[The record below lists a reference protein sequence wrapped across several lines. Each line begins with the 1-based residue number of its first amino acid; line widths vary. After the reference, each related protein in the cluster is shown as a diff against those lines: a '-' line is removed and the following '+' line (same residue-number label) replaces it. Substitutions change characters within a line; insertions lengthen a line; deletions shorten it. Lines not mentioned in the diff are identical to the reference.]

1 MFAEIKTVGLVINA
15 EKKSARQL
23 AREAGALLRRA
34 GVRVLDASEDVAAV
48 AARSQLLLV
57 FGGDGT
63 MLRAAR
69 EMNDAQTPVLG
80 INAGALGF
88 LTVVPAEGMAKA
100 LKAVLAGRC
109 VLRSR
114 SLLKA
119 DILRGK
125 RKLASHFAL
134 NDVVISR
141 GAAARVVRMAVDI
154 DGEPLTDYVCDG
166 MIFATQTG
174 STAYSMS
181 AGGPILTPGTEAF
194 VMTPICPHSL
204 TNRSVV
210 VGRSAV
216 VEARILSQPE
226 ELVLTVDGQVRVRLR
241 SLDTIRVRRDS
252 RHFQIVLPEGY
263 SYFETL
269 RRKLNWSGAN
279 V

>member
-1 MFAEIKTVGLVINA
+1 MSAQITTVGLAINPD
-15 EKKSARQL
+15 KKLAHQL
-23 AREAGALLRRA
+23 AREAATLLKRA
-34 GVRVLDASEDVAAV
+34 GLRVLSGHGDAARL

-63 MLRAAR
+63 MLRVAR
-69 EMNDAQTPVLG
+69 EMDGAQTPVLG

-88 LTVVPAEGMAKA
+88 LTVVPAESMAEA
-100 LKAVLAGRC
+100 LRAVLTGRYS
-109 VLRSR
+109 VRAR
-114 SLLKA
+114 AMLKV
-119 DILRGK
+119 DIARRK
-125 RKLASHFAL
+125 RWLPSHHAL
-134 NDVVISR
+134 NDVVLSR
-141 GAAARVVRMAVDI
+141 GAAARIVRMAVSI
-154 DGEPLTDYVCDG
+154 GGESLTEYVCDG

-181 AGGPILTPGTEAF
+181 AGGPILSPGTEAF

-216 VEARILSQPE
+216 VETRILSQAE

-241 SLDTIRVRRDS
+241 NGDTIHVRRS
-252 RHFQIVLPEGY
+252 NRPFQLVLPEGY
-263 SYFETL
+263 SYYETL

>member
-1 MFAEIKTVGLVINA
+1 MFAEIKTVGLVINP
-15 EKKSARQL
+15 EKKRARQL

-34 GVRVLDASEDVAAV
+34 GVRVLNASGDVAAV

-114 SLLKA
+114 ALLKA
-119 DILRGK
+119 DIRRGK
-125 RKLASHFAL
+125 RLLATHFAL

-141 GAAARVVRMAVDI
+141 GAAARVVRMAVGI
-154 DGEPLTDYVCDG
+154 DGEPLTEYVCDG

-241 SLDTIRVRRDS
+241 SLDTIRVRRDN

>member
-1 MFAEIKTVGLVINA
+1 MSAQITTVGLTINP
-15 EKKSARQL
+15 EKKLARQL
-23 AREAGALLRRA
+23 ARKAAALLRRL
-34 GVRVLDASEDVAAV
+34 GIRVLIAHDDVATL

-63 MLRAAR
+63 MLRLAR
-69 EMNDAQTPVLG
+69 EINGAQTPVLG

-88 LTVVPAEGMAKA
+88 LTVVPAEGMEKA
-100 LKAVLAGRC
+100 LRAVLAGRYA
-109 VLRSR
+109 LRAR
-114 SLLKA
+114 SMLKM
-119 DILRGK
+119 DILRGE
-125 RKLASHFAL
+125 RWLPAQYAL

-141 GAAARVVRMAVDI
+141 GAAARIVRMAVGI
-154 DGEPLTDYVCDG
+154 DGEPLTEYVCDG

-216 VEARILSQPE
+216 VETRILSQAE

-241 SLDTIRVRRDS
+241 SADTIHVRRGN
-252 RHFQIVLPEGY
+252 RQFQLVLPEGY
-263 SYFETL
+263 SYNETL

>member
-1 MFAEIKTVGLVINA
+1 MAINPDKTR
-15 EKKSARQL
+15 ARQL
-23 AREAGALLRRA
+23 AREAAALLKRV
-34 GVRVLDASEDVAAV
+34 GVRVVSAHRDAARL

-63 MLRAAR
+63 MLRVAR
-69 EMNDAQTPVLG
+69 EMDGAQTPVLG

-88 LTVVPAEGMAKA
+88 LTVVPAEGMEQA
-100 LKAVLAGRC
+100 LRAVLAGRYT
-109 VLRSR
+109 VRAR
-114 SLLKA
+114 AMLKV
-119 DILRGK
+119 DIVRRG
-125 RKLASHFAL
+125 RWLPAHYAL

-141 GAAARVVRMAVDI
+141 GAAARIVRMAVGI
-154 DGEPLTDYVCDG
+154 GGEPLTEYVCDG

-181 AGGPILTPGTEAF
+181 AGGPILSPGTEAF

-216 VEARILSQPE
+216 VDTRILSQAE

-241 SLDTIRVRRDS
+241 SGDTIHVRRGNRS
-252 RHFQIVLPEGY
+252 FQLVLPDGY
-263 SYFETL
+263 SYYETL

>member
-1 MFAEIKTVGLVINA
+1 MAINPDRQL
-15 EKKSARQL
+15 ARQL
-23 AREAGALLRRA
+23 AREAAVVLKRA
-34 GVRVLDASEDVAAV
+34 GVRVLTARGDVAGL

-63 MLRAAR
+63 ILRVAR
-69 EMNDAQTPVLG
+69 EMNGAQTPVLG

-88 LTVVPAEGMAKA
+88 LTVVPAEGMEKA
-100 LKAVLAGRC
+100 LKAVLAGRY
-109 VLRSR
+109 VLRTR
-114 SLLKA
+114 TLLKA
-119 DILRGK
+119 DILR
-125 RKLASHFAL
+125 RERLLAAHYAL
-134 NDVVISR
+134 NDVVVSR
-141 GAAARVVRMAVDI
+141 GAAARIVRMAVGI
-154 DGEPLTDYVCDG
+154 DGEPLTEYVCDG

-181 AGGPILTPGTEAF
+181 AGGPILTPGTDAF

-216 VEARILSQPE
+216 AEARILSQPE

-241 SLDTIRVRRDS
+241 SLDVIQMRRGN
-252 RHFQIVLPEGY
+252 RQFQLVLPEGY
-263 SYFETL
+263 SYYETL

>member
-1 MFAEIKTVGLVINA
+1 MINT
-15 EKKSARQL
+15 EKQHARQL
-23 AREAGALLRRA
+23 ARKAGAWLRRA
-34 GVRVLDASEDVAAV
+34 GLRVLDATGNVAGV

-69 EMNDAQTPVLG
+69 EMDGAQTPVMG

-88 LTVVPAEGMAKA
+88 LTVVPGKGMAKA
-100 LKAVLAGRC
+100 LKAVLAGRY
-109 VLRSR
+109 VMRTR
-114 SLLKA
+114 TLLKA
-119 DILRGK
+119 VIRRGE
-125 RKLASHFAL
+125 RLLATHYAL
-134 NDVVISR
+134 NDVVVSR
-141 GAAARVVRMAVDI
+141 GAAARIVRMTLSI

-166 MIFATQTG
+166 MIFASQTG

-210 VGRSAV
+210 VGRSAI

-226 ELVLTVDGQVRVRLR
+226 ELMLTVDGQVRVRLR
-241 SLDTIRVRRDS
+241 SLDTILVRGGNRQ
-252 RHFQIVLPEGY
+252 FQLVLPEGY

-269 RRKLNWSGAN
+269 RRKLSWSGAN

>member
-1 MFAEIKTVGLVINA
+1 VINA

>member
-1 MFAEIKTVGLVINA
+1 LSAQIETVGLVINP
-15 EKKSARQL
+15 EKARARQL
-23 AREAGALLRRA
+23 AREAGVVLRRA
-34 GVRVLDASEDVAAV
+34 GVRVLNATGNMAGV

-69 EMNDAQTPVLG
+69 EMNGAQTPVMG

-88 LTVVPAEGMAKA
+88 LTVVPAEGMARA
-100 LKAVLAGRC
+100 LKAMLAGRY
-109 VLRSR
+109 VLRTR
-114 SLLKA
+114 TLLKA
-119 DILRGK
+119 DIRRGE
-125 RKLASHFAL
+125 RLLATHYAL
-134 NDVVISR
+134 NDIVISR
-141 GAAARVVRMAVDI
+141 GAAARIVRMAVSI

-166 MIFATQTG
+166 MIFASQTG

-241 SLDTIRVRRDS
+241 SLDTIQVRRGN
-252 RHFQIVLPEGY
+252 RHFQLVLPEGY
-263 SYFETL
+263 SYLETL
-269 RRKLNWSGAN
+269 QRKLNWIGAN

>member
-1 MFAEIKTVGLVINA
+1 MSAQITTVGLAINPD
-15 EKKSARQL
+15 KKLARQL
-23 AREAGALLRRA
+23 AREATALLKRA
-34 GVRVLDASEDVAAV
+34 GVRVLSARGDVAGL
-48 AARSQLLLV
+48 AARSQMLLV

-63 MLRAAR
+63 MLRLAR
-69 EMNDAQTPVLG
+69 EMNGAQTPVLG

-88 LTVVPAEGMAKA
+88 LTVVPAEGMEKA
-100 LKAVLAGRC
+100 LRAVLAGRYT
-109 VLRSR
+109 LRAR
-114 SLLKA
+114 AMLKM
-119 DILRGK
+119 DIVRRERWLP
-125 RKLASHFAL
+125 AHYAL

-141 GAAARVVRMAVDI
+141 GAAARIVRMAVGI
-154 DGEPLTDYVCDG
+154 DGEPLTEYVCDG

-216 VEARILSQPE
+216 VETRILSQPE
-226 ELVLTVDGQVRVRLR
+226 ELVLTVDGQVRVSLR
-241 SLDTIRVRRDS
+241 SADTIHVRRGN
-252 RHFQIVLPEGY
+252 RLFQLVQPEGY
-263 SYFETL
+263 SYYETL

>member
-34 GVRVLDASEDVAAV
+34 GVRVLNAGGDVTAV

-69 EMNDAQTPVLG
+69 EMNGAQTPVLG

-114 SLLKA
+114 ALLKA
-119 DILRGK
+119 DIRRGE
-125 RKLASHFAL
+125 RLLATHYAL

-141 GAAARVVRMAVDI
+141 GAAARIVRMAVGI

-226 ELVLTVDGQVRVRLR
+226 ELMLTVDGQVRVRLR
-241 SLDTIRVRRDS
+241 SLDSIQVRRGN
-252 RHFQIVLPEGY
+252 RHFQIVQPEGY